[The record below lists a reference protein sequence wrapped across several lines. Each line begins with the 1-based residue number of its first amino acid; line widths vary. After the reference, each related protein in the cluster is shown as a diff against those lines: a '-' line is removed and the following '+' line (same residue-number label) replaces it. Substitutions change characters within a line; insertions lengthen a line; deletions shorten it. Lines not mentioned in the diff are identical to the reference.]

1 MYYFSLTLSLIPLLQ
16 STLNTTIAMEDEE
29 SFVPCN
35 PAPVNNRL
43 LKELET
49 RGPRATEARHLALT
63 YGVLAAYAE
72 YTEGLL
78 EDVSS
83 LPPHVAKKLT
93 TVFEMLQSVIQLFTD
108 VVSTITNTN
117 KYQSRTY
124 INTSKPTYNDTN
136 LPSVLIYTD
145 RSPQLHKQLQLSA
158 LRVQRPPAVHS
169 RV

>member
-1 MYYFSLTLSLIPLLQ
+1 
-16 STLNTTIAMEDEE
+16 MEDEE

-78 EDVSS
+78 EDVSN
-83 LPPHVAKKLT
+83 LPPHVVKKIT

-117 KYQSRTY
+117 NIKVVLKLTPVNLH
-124 INTSKPTYNDTN
+124 ITTPTYPVFN
-136 LPSVLIYTD
+136 LHRSVPSAAQTTSTFGTTSTTTT
-145 RSPQLHKQLQLSA
+145 RSAQPSLTHSSLQ
-158 LRVQRPPAVHS
+158 PTW
-169 RV
+169 